1 MNVKRLF
8 NDGWQFAKSDLSV
21 TKLME
26 PNIGTELTEDA
37 DVTERTGRIDP
48 TATDVIGSIGS
59 ADSTDANDT
68 TEFTETIGA
77 TNFTDPA
84 NPTELPNSAG
94 LTATTD
100 LTNATELI
108 DFTDLSFEAVEFPHD
123 WLIYNTL
130 DLYENS
136 IGWYRKTF
144 EYTKDEQQQVLLCFD
159 GVYMDSSVYVNGHFV
174 GEWKYGYSAFE
185 HEITNAL
192 VDGDNEILVKVVHQ
206 SPNSRWYSGAGIY
219 RNVWLKTR
227 SRNHIETDGIYVSM
241 QQQQD
246 GWQIEVDT
254 ELCLELNQRTQLV
267 HTILYNGEVIASS
280 QAEIVAN
287 GTKGVDYQNMNNTSL
302 NTKTN
307 AGINTSTNL
316 STNTGTDT
324 CTSTSTNINAKA
336 DTDPDEL
343 PELTAHT
350 HVHPHAKVTANSYSN
365 SQRLNVLHPH
375 LWSPETPHLYDLVT
389 ELRLISDDRHEQVI
403 ESVQQRIGFKQVRLD
418 AREGFYLNGVK
429 MKLNGV
435 CEHHDLGALGT
446 AFNVTAL
453 RRRFVLLKEMGVNA
467 IRTAHNMPAK
477 EFMELADEMG
487 MLVVSEAFDM
497 WERAKTPYDYA
508 RFFPEWSY
516 RDVRSWVRRDRNRVS
531 LIMWSIGN
539 EIYDTHADERGQEVT
554 RMLMAYVQEFD
565 PKGNARVTI
574 GSNYMPWENAQ
585 KCADIVKLAG
595 YNYAEKYY
603 DQHHA
608 EHPDWIIYGSET
620 SSVVQ
625 SRGIYHF
632 PYEQPVLDDDDEQC
646 SALGNSTTSWG
657 AKSPEYC
664 IIAERDHPYSLGQF
678 LWTGFDYIGEPTPYH
693 TKNSYFGQL
702 DTATFPKD
710 PYYIYQAAWTDYK
723 KSPMVHIF
731 PYWDFS
737 PGQIIDVRVCS
748 NAPKIELQ
756 LNGET
761 VGTYDI
767 DHAHGTQL
775 SGWWKVPF
783 EEGELKA
790 IAYDEHGAV
799 IATDVQRS
807 FSDAKKVLLQADRQE
822 LQTGGKDLIFV
833 EITVEDEAGHPVHNA
848 NNRVHVKVTGPGRL
862 LGLDNGDST
871 DYDPYKG
878 LSRRLFSGKL
888 MAIIGSTNEAG
899 TIQIEVSSEGV
910 EGVTATFESTVAD
923 EGRESV
929 TMDANGKGR
938 ERGGQFHT
946 DTAYALNSKQPVF
959 MTNEE
964 LPVLTGNAKEIP
976 LRKIEIISESGQVLD
991 PVNPEV
997 IVTAKLYPENT
1008 SYRDLEWSVV
1018 NDAGIVS
1025 NIAKV
1030 EVISPGTGDV
1040 PGSQGI
1046 NVDGKIH
1053 VVRVSAM
1060 GDGAFRLRA
1069 TSKNGTDKTKLI
1081 SQLEFKAEGLG
1092 TAYKDPYGFISGGLY
1107 DYTKGDVGNGNE
1119 RGVATS
1125 RDSETHVGFHNIDF
1139 GPYGS
1144 DTITIPIFALSS
1156 ETYFIQI
1163 WEGIPGEE
1171 GSVMIADV
1179 VYDKESIWNVYQ
1191 EETYRLSK
1199 RLSGIT
1205 SICFVLKQKIHIKGF
1220 TFERQ
1225 SRAFEQNAAASC
1237 DHLYGDTFTVEG
1249 RRVEGI
1255 GNNVSL
1261 EFEQMDFTSEGAPK
1275 LVIYG
1280 ASAID
1285 KNTIHIRFSG
1295 ADGQSNQLVEF
1306 TQSEGYEER
1315 TFELEPVYGE
1325 QKVTFIFLPGSQF
1338 DFGWFR
1344 FEK

>member
-1 MNVKRLF
+1 MNAKRLF
-8 NDGWQFAKSDLSV
+8 NNGWQFAKSDLSV
-21 TKLME
+21 TKR
-26 PNIGTELTEDA
+26 TESNTDTDLTKDANSTEQTNLTEP
-37 DVTERTGRIDP
+37 TGRIDP
-48 TATDVIGSIGS
+48 TQL
-59 ADSTDANDT
+59 
-68 TEFTETIGA
+68 TE
-77 TNFTDPA
+77 
-84 NPTELPNSAG
+84 
-94 LTATTD
+94 
-100 LTNATELI
+100 
-108 DFTDLSFEAVEFPHD
+108 LSFEAVELPHD

-144 EYTKDEQQQVLLCFD
+144 EYTKDEQQVILCFD
-159 GVYMDSSVYVNGHFV
+159 GVYMDSSIYVNGQFV

-192 VDGDNEILVKVVHQ
+192 LDGVNEILVKVVHQ

-227 SRNHIETDGIYVSM
+227 SRNHIVTDGIYVSIE
-241 QQQQD
+241 QQPD
-246 GWQIEVDT
+246 GWQVEVDT
-254 ELCLELNQRTQLV
+254 ELCLEQNQRAQLL

-280 QAEIVAN
+280 QAEIVASAIDE
-287 GTKGVDYQNMNNTSL
+287 GV
-302 NTKTN
+302 
-307 AGINTSTNL
+307 
-316 STNTGTDT
+316 
-324 CTSTSTNINAKA
+324 
-336 DTDPDEL
+336 E
-343 PELTAHT
+343 AHE
-350 HVHPHAKVTANSYSN
+350 HPIQFTN
-365 SQRLNVLHPH
+365 SQQLNVLNPN
-375 LWSPETPHLYDLVT
+375 LWSPDKPHLYDLVT
-389 ELRLISDDRHEQVI
+389 ELRLISGEQHEELI
-403 ESVQQRIGFKQVRLD
+403 ESVPQRIGFKQVRLD
-418 AREGFYLNGVK
+418 ASEGFYLNAVK

-435 CEHHDLGALGT
+435 CEHHDLGALGS

-453 RRRFVLLKEMGVNA
+453 RRRFVLLKKMGVNA

-508 RFFPEWSY
+508 RFFTEWAHA
-516 RDVRSWVRRDRNRVS
+516 DVRSWVRRDRNHVS

-554 RMLMAYVQEFD
+554 RMLMEYVQEFD

-664 IIAERDHPYSLGQF
+664 IIAERDHPFSLGQF

-710 PYYIYQAAWTDYK
+710 SYYIYQAAWTDYK

-748 NAPKIELQ
+748 NAPKIELK

-761 VGTYDI
+761 IGTYDI

-790 IAYDEHGAV
+790 IAYDEHGTV

-807 FSDAKKVLLQADRQE
+807 FTDAKKVCLSTDRQE
-822 LQTGGKDLIFV
+822 LQANGKDLVFV

-848 NNRVHVKVTGPGRL
+848 NNRVQVKVSGAGRL

-888 MAIIGSTNEAG
+888 MAIIGSTHEAG
-899 TIQIEVSSEGV
+899 TIQVEVSSEGL
-910 EGVTATFESTVAD
+910 EGATATFESKVAD
-923 EGRESV
+923 VERESITV
-929 TMDANGKGR
+929 DAK
-938 ERGGQFHT
+938 
-946 DTAYALNSKQPVF
+946 PVF
-959 MTNEE
+959 MKNEE
-964 LPVLTGNAKEIP
+964 HPVLTGNAQEIP
-976 LRKIEIISESGQVLD
+976 LRKIEIISESGQILD
-991 PVNPEV
+991 ASNPEV
-997 IVTAKLYPENT
+997 MVTAKLYPENT
-1008 SYRDLEWSVV
+1008 TYRDVQWSVV

-1030 EVISPGTGDV
+1030 EVITSGTGDE
-1040 PGSQGI
+1040 PGSQSI
-1046 NVDGKIH
+1046 DVDEKRH
-1053 VVRVSAM
+1053 RVRVSAM

-1069 TSKNGTDKTKLI
+1069 TSHNGTDKPKLI

-1125 RDSETHVGFHNIDF
+1125 RDSETHVGFRNIDF
-1139 GPYGS
+1139 GLYGS

-1163 WEGIPGEE
+1163 WEGMPGEE

-1220 TFERQ
+1220 SFERQ
-1225 SRAFEQNAAASC
+1225 SRAFETNAAASC
-1237 DHLYGDTFTVEG
+1237 DHLYGDTFTIEND
-1249 RRVEGI
+1249 RVAGI

-1261 EFEQMDFTSEGAPK
+1261 EFEQMNFTSEGTSK